1 MTSVI
6 DRRVFLA
13 GAAALLAAPLAAEAQ
28 PAGKVWRIGLLVPG
42 LPPGCGLDSHPPP
55 LLALRAG
62 LRELGYVEAHNYV
75 FVPRC
80 AVREGEEML
89 SAASDLVGQNVDIV
103 MVASNELAEAL
114 KKATTTVAVVFVAV
128 TEPEEGGLVASLARP
143 GGNMTGFSHLTGEL
157 TGKRFQL
164 LKDTLPRL
172 RRVAA
177 LGTKKHREIER
188 EAARLGLRIDLFI
201 ARQPGE
207 IAAAFAAARAA
218 RPEAL
223 LVHPHPMFWLERR
236 RIVQLASEIGLPAI
250 YESADFV
257 TAGGLMAYGASL
269 VDMSR
274 RAAGYIDRILKG
286 AKPADLPVEQPT
298 KFELVI
304 NLKTAKALG
313 LTIPQSL
320 LLQADKVIE

>member
-1 MTSVI
+1 MN
-6 DRRVFLA
+6 RRVFLSTVT
-13 GAAALLAAPLAAEAQ
+13 GGLLAAPLAAEAQ

-42 LPPGCGLDSHPPP
+42 LPPGCGSDSPTPPV
-55 LLALRAG
+55 LALRGG
-62 LRELGYVEAHNYV
+62 LRDLGYVEAQNYV

-89 SAASDLVGQNVDIV
+89 RAARELVGQNIDVAL
-103 MVASNELAEAL
+103 VASNELAEAL
-114 KKATTTVAVVFVAV
+114 KKVTTTVPVVFVAV
-128 TEPEEGGLVASLARP
+128 ADPEEGGLVASLARP
-143 GGNMTGFSHLTGEL
+143 GGNITGFSHLTGEL
-157 TGKRFQL
+157 TGKRLQL
-164 LKDTLPRL
+164 LRDALPRL

-177 LGTKKHREIER
+177 LATQKHRAIER
-188 EAARLGLRIDLFI
+188 EAARLGLEIQLFI

-207 IAAAFAAARAA
+207 IGAAFAAARAA

-236 RIVQLASEIGLPAI
+236 NIAQLASEIGLPAI

-269 VDMSR
+269 VDMLR
-274 RAAGYIDRILKG
+274 RAAGYIDRLLRG
-286 AKPADLPVEQPT
+286 AKPADLPVEQPI

-313 LTIPQSL
+313 LTIPPSL
-320 LLQADKVIE
+320 LQRADEVIQ